1 MVQAQWL
8 RSCGD
13 QRTLLTAANGYLV
26 PLDTLTAPVQRSSPD
41 KQGQQGRKEGGG
53 GHEGE
58 NGVSTAGQGHAGG
71 GEELFDLEA
80 VQNSLASKHQA
91 LKGFW

>member
-41 KQGQQGRKEGGG
+41 KKGQQGRAEAGG

-58 NGVSTAGQGHAGG
+58 KGGATAGQGHAGG
-71 GEELFDLEA
+71 DEEPFDLYA
-80 VQNSLASKHQA
+80 VQDSLAPKHQA